1 MKVIEKFADQVV
13 NSGAY
18 EPLDRVYV
26 INKIRGLVGDHDEE
40 ENDKPAVKQLVD
52 IAVENEKIPDDVTS
66 KEVLNDQ
73 LYDLMTPT
81 PSKTNNIF
89 WQKMQN
95 SPEKATDWFYQLCV
109 NNDYVKE
116 EAIAKNVVFSGTS
129 SKGHGL
135 EITINLSKPEKD
147 PKAIAAAAHATGKK
161 YPQCALCLE
170 NEGYLGGYGKNARSN
185 LRIIRMS
192 IAGRPWG
199 FQYSPYAY
207 FNEHC
212 IFLDQEH
219 IPMEINQQTLINL
232 VEIEKTLPQ
241 YFVGSNADLPIV
253 GGSMLSHEH
262 YQGGRHTFPMMKA
275 KIKKSVV
282 FNEYPDVKA
291 GIVDW
296 PMSDLRLISNNSL
309 DLIDLGSKIIKFWDQ
324 YSDADRDIKAFDGET
339 RHHTVTPIMHREG
352 KSFVLDLVL
361 RDNNTN
367 KDYPLGIFHP
377 HKQLWHIKKEN
388 IGLIEVMG
396 RAILP
401 GRLKSELE
409 EVKKYW
415 LGQDNQMAASHQEW
429 ADQIKAEN
437 EITSA
442 NVDTVMEQALVE
454 VFEQVLQDAGVFK
467 NNEDGDQ
474 GWDKFITALT
484 ENIQDKLDRK
494 RDLMGFVFLLAV
506 TDIFCWANNL

>member
-1 MKVIEKFADQVV
+1 MKVIEKFADEVI

-18 EPLDRVYV
+18 QPLDRVYV
-26 INKIRGLVGDHDEE
+26 INKIRVLVGDHDEE
-40 ENDKPAVKQLVD
+40 ENDQPAVKQLVD
-52 IAVENEKIPDDVTS
+52 IAVKNEKIPDDVTS
-66 KEVLNDQ
+66 REVLNDQ
-73 LYDLMTPT
+73 LYDLATPT
-81 PSKTNNIF
+81 PSKTNEIF
-89 WQKMQN
+89 GQKMER
-95 SPEKATDWFYQLCV
+95 SSEKATDWLYKLCV
-109 NNDYVKE
+109 NNNYVKK

-170 NEGYLGGYGKNARSN
+170 NEGYVGGYGKNARSN
-185 LRIIRMS
+185 LRIIRMN
-192 IAGRPWG
+192 IAGKPWG

-212 IFLDQEH
+212 IFLDQKH
-219 IPMEINQQTLINL
+219 IPMVINQQTLINL
-232 VEIEKTLPQ
+232 VEIEKMLPH

-253 GGSMLSHEH
+253 GGSMLAHEH

-275 KIKKSVV
+275 KIKKPVS
-282 FNEYPDVKA
+282 FKQYSDVKA

-296 PMSDLRLISNNSL
+296 PMSDLRLISENSL
-309 DLIDLGSKIIKFWDQ
+309 DLIDLGTKIIKFWDQ
-324 YSDADRDIKAFDGET
+324 YSDPARKINAYEGEI
-339 RHHTVTPIMHREG
+339 RHHTVTPIMHRKG
-352 KSFVLDLVL
+352 KKFILDLVL
-361 RDNNTN
+361 RDNNTS

-415 LGQDNQMAASHQEW
+415 LGKDNKMADSHKEW
-429 ADQIKAEN
+429 ADQVKVKEK
-437 EITSA
+437 ITA
-442 NVDTVMEQALVE
+442 DNVNQIMEKALVE

-467 NNEDGDQ
+467 NTEDGEK

-484 ENIQDKLDRK
+484 EDVD
-494 RDLMGFVFLLAV
+494 
-506 TDIFCWANNL
+506 